1 MLEKSP
7 PAAEIAGPPPDQ
19 YATLDFDVK
28 GNASLPRAGLRVE
41 ENMARPGQENAAQRE
56 GNGQRSAA
64 DAGSDADGRGRT
76 EAGLAGGDRASEDRA
91 SRGSN
96 SGKQAMSRETALAF
110 STTDGFPLAGTLF
123 EGDGEGPSVLVS
135 SATAVPQE
143 FYAGFARALVKAGAR
158 AVLTYDYRATGRS
171 PRPKGWRR
179 RINYKDWALLDF
191 PAAQATLE
199 AEAPGH
205 PLVGVGQSYGGH
217 ALGLSGVAE
226 RFQRYAMVASMTAW
240 FGFLDDRA
248 AWARM
253 NLVGVPV
260 SLFARDT
267 PRWLGIGAPLP
278 GSCFRDWARW
288 CRMRNY
294 FFDDPDLPETARF
307 EAVRLP
313 ILAIG
318 LTDDLWATPRGI
330 GDFIARHPNAQV
342 AERWISP
349 QDGGGAMIGHL
360 GFFRTRFASTL
371 WPPLI
376 RWLLE
381 EREMTFGQPCPPA
394 G

>member
-1 MLEKSP
+1 
-7 PAAEIAGPPPDQ
+7 
-19 YATLDFDVK
+19 
-28 GNASLPRAGLRVE
+28 LRVE
-41 ENMARPGQENAAQRE
+41 ENMARPGQENAAQRG

-64 DAGSDADGRGRT
+64 DAGSGADGKGRT
-76 EAGLAGGDRASEDRA
+76 EAGLAGRDRAREDWA
-91 SRGSN
+91 NQGGN
-96 SGKQAMSRETALAF
+96 SGAGATSRETALAF
-110 STTDGFPLAGTLF
+110 STADGFPLTGTLF

-171 PRPKGWRR
+171 PRPKGWRH
-179 RINYKDWALLDF
+179 RINFKDWSLLDF
-191 PAAQATLE
+191 PAALAALE
-199 AEAPGH
+199 AVAPGH

-240 FGFLDDRA
+240 LGFLNDRA
-248 AWARM
+248 AWPRM

-260 SLFARDT
+260 SLFSRDT
-267 PRWLGIGAPLP
+267 PRWLGIGMPIP

-307 EAVRLP
+307 DAVRLP

-318 LTDDLWATPRGI
+318 LTDDLWATPRGV
-330 GDFIARHPNAQV
+330 GDYVARHPNAQLE
-342 AERWISP
+342 ERWISP
-349 QDGGGAMIGHL
+349 QDGGGAAIGHL
-360 GFFRTRFASTL
+360 GFFRARFASTL

-381 EREMTFGQPCPPA
+381 DREMTFGRPRPPT